1 MIIST
6 VHITLIKVQWFI
18 LCFVPI
24 LCSLF
29 KRQESMGEAQKNDEI
44 GALGFMYI
52 LTFWFL
58 APYHSGLSKGS
69 SVHSVLAIITQMQ
82 PTNLSFQFNFCHFLP
97 TSSFDGFFSCHPFHL
112 FVPCYSVTASLLSWN
127 EDLSLVTLEINSWR
141 VNLHRFLS
149 TLFPPP

>member
-1 MIIST
+1 
-6 VHITLIKVQWFI
+6 
-18 LCFVPI
+18 
-24 LCSLF
+24 
-29 KRQESMGEAQKNDEI
+29 MGEAQKNDEI

-97 TSSFDGFFSCHPFHL
+97 TSSLDGFFSCHPFHL

-149 TLFPPP
+149 TLFPPPLNFFSEFSFLKSPMISSHIIARSEVHIHWNGAN